1 MNKTVKILLIAAA
14 VLVIA
19 GGLLGTGFF
28 IGRAA
33 WGWNSLHPG
42 GMMGFFSRSD
52 RVAQFGPGMMGGRVG
67 HGMMGGQGY
76 YQNDGDA
83 CPFGSG
89 MMGGQGYYQEDSDAC
104 PFGPGM
110 MGGGMMHGYST
121 TANAEPLP
129 AADSLEAVEAYL
141 SDLDNQDLVIA
152 EIMVFDNNSY
162 AIIKEESTGIGAFEL
177 LVDPASK
184 AVYPEY
190 GPNMMWNL
198 KYGMHAGNTSGGHG
212 MMGGGMMHGYGP
224 AFSGDVPDVSAE
236 MTVSA
241 DEALANAQD
250 YLDIHEPGV
259 EVSDEITAF
268 YGYYTID
275 LEKDGQIVGML
286 SVNGFN
292 GQVFPHTWHGTFIE
306 MLEVEHE

>member
-33 WGWNSLHPG
+33 WGWNNLHPG
-42 GMMGFFSRSD
+42 GMMGFFNR
-52 RVAQFGPGMMGGRVG
+52 G

-198 KYGMHAGNTSGGHG
+198 KYGMHAGNTSGGQ
-212 MMGGGMMHGYGP
+212 
-224 AFSGDVPDVSAE
+224 AA
-236 MTVSA
+236 
-241 DEALANAQD
+241 
-250 YLDIHEPGV
+250 
-259 EVSDEITAF
+259 
-268 YGYYTID
+268 
-275 LEKDGQIVGML
+275 
-286 SVNGFN
+286 
-292 GQVFPHTWHGTFIE
+292 
-306 MLEVEHE
+306 